1 MKTKNRSPMHNDYP
15 SYRPRDYTLPMPPAF
30 CEAYPNMA
38 NDRPSTLKT
47 GIAPMGLYPYSDTSS
62 TYSANPR
69 MSYKDHVY
77 ESPKFERVNGDVA
90 LRDDTVFLQ
99 HNRYFEADPRHG
111 V

>member
-1 MKTKNRSPMHNDYP
+1 
-15 SYRPRDYTLPMPPAF
+15 
-30 CEAYPNMA
+30 
-38 NDRPSTLKT
+38 
-47 GIAPMGLYPYSDTSS
+47 MGLYPYSDTSS

-111 V
+111 VWFNILLMIAIICKIMLNSN